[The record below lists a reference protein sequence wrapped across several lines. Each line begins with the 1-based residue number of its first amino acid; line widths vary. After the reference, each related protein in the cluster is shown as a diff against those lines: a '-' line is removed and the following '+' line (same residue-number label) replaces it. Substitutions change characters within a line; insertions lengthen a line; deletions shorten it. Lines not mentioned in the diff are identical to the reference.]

1 MKTQSIVSVLG
12 LLAGILSRIDGAS
25 AQVIPDGSLPTT
37 VTSSNARDFTIDG
50 GTRSGGNLFHSFSQ
64 FSVPTGGSAF
74 FNNALDVQNIFARVT
89 GGTASNI
96 DGLIKA
102 NGTANLFLLNP
113 SGILFGP
120 NASLNLGGS
129 FLGTTAASVQFADGT
144 TFSAVNSGT
153 PLLTMSAPIGLQM
166 GTNPGNIQ
174 VNGAGHTLKH
184 APSFLGPATRDP
196 SIKGLRVQPGNTLAL
211 IGNGIQLPGGVLLA
225 ESGHVELGSGHAG
238 TVALDTTTSRWNFDY
253 TSLPTL
259 ADIRLSQAALVDAS
273 GNPGGSIQ
281 LQGQAVQLRD
291 SSIVMVQQRGSQNA
305 LGGIQVNADLLELSS
320 VLPNRDPSLILS
332 ENLGSGQGGNI
343 EVTARQIAAR
353 DGGRLITT
361 TFRNGGAGGNLTV
374 NATESIDLNGY
385 SPLDVAASSGI
396 ATPSNAGGG
405 KGGDLIV
412 NAPDLMLREGA
423 VISSSVLGGQG
434 GGTVNINAEQISLM
448 GENKGTGVG
457 SVIATTSFW
466 GGASKTINIQTGRLL
481 LKAGGV
487 ISASTSGSSNA
498 GSLTIK
504 ASESIEIDGAG
515 SVISER
521 SRIIAS
527 GQNPPGRLQQI
538 FGLPPLPSGN
548 AGNLSIT
555 APSIQVRN
563 QGYIA
568 AENVGSGN
576 AGRLTLNANE
586 IVLDQQGQIK
596 TSTIV
601 GQGGNMAITARD
613 ILLLRHN
620 SLISAKAGGKG
631 NGGNI
636 TIFSPI
642 IIGLENSDIIA
653 NAVKGR
659 GGNIN
664 ITTQG
669 ILGLKYRDRLTPE
682 NDITASSEFGV
693 SGNVQVNT
701 IGTDPNAG
709 LTELPVNVADA
720 SQQIATGCS
729 TTQGSQFVATGRGG
743 LPQNPNQQVMRDRT
757 WNDVRD
763 LSAYRGSQ
771 SPVAASPT
779 TPSTLV
785 QAVGFQ
791 RNADGSVELIA
802 SPAAVPSVS
811 VATCSGAAPQTLL
824 TKI

>member
-1 MKTQSIVSVLG
+1 MLG
-12 LLAGILSRIDGAS
+12 FLAGVLSGINSAS
-25 AQVIPDGSLPTT
+25 AQVIPDGSVPTT
-37 VTSSNARDFTIDG
+37 VTSPNARDFTIDG
-50 GTRSGGNLFHSFSQ
+50 GARSGGNLFHSFSQ

-74 FNNALDVQNIFARVT
+74 FNNGLDVQNIFARVT

-102 NGTANLFLLNP
+102 NGTASLFLLNP

-129 FLGTTAASVQFADGT
+129 FIGTTANSVKFADGT
-144 TFSAVNSGT
+144 EFSAVNSNHS

-166 GTNPGNIQ
+166 GSNPGNIQ
-174 VNGAGHTLKH
+174 VNGSGHTLKH
-184 APSFLGPATRDP
+184 APSFLGPATRNP

-211 IGNGIQLPGGVLLA
+211 IGNGIQLTGGVLLA
-225 ESGHVELGSGHAG
+225 ESGHVELGSGQAG
-238 TVALDTTTSRWNFDY
+238 TVALDTTTSRWTFDY

-273 GNPGGSIQ
+273 GSPGGSIH
-281 LQGQAVQLRD
+281 LQGQTVQLQD

-305 LGGIQVNADLLELSS
+305 LGGIEVNADLLELGG

-332 ENLGSGQGGNI
+332 ENLGRGQGNHI
-343 EVTARQIAAR
+343 EVSARQIVAR

-374 NATESIDLNGY
+374 NATESIDLSGY
-385 SPLDVAASSGI
+385 SPLDVAATSGI
-396 ATPSNAGGG
+396 ITPSNAGAG

-412 NAPDLMLREGA
+412 NTSDLMLRDGA
-423 VISSSVLGGQG
+423 VISSSVFGGQG
-434 GGTVNINAEQISLM
+434 GGTVNIDAEQISLI

-515 SVISER
+515 SVLSER

-568 AENVGSGN
+568 AENVGSGD
-576 AGRLTLNANE
+576 AGSLILNANE
-586 IVLDQQGQIK
+586 IILDQQGQIK

-601 GQGGNMAITARD
+601 GQGGNMTITARD

-620 SLISAKAGGKG
+620 SFMSAKAGGKG

-636 TIFSPI
+636 AIFSPI
-642 IIGLENSDIIA
+642 ILGLENSDIIA

-669 ILGLKYRDRLTPE
+669 ILGLKYRNRLTPE
-682 NDITASSEFGV
+682 NDITASSKFGV
-693 SGNVQVNT
+693 NGIVKVNT
-701 IGTDPNAG
+701 IGTDPGAG
-709 LTELPVNVADA
+709 LTEFLVNVFDP
-720 SQQIATGCS
+720 SQKIATGCS

-743 LPQNPNQQVMRDRT
+743 IPQNPSQQVVSDHT

-763 LSAYRGSQ
+763 LSAYRGHSGT
-771 SPVAASPT
+771 VAASPAT
-779 TPSTLV
+779 SSTLV
-785 QAVGFQ
+785 QASRFQ
-791 RNADGSVELIA
+791 RNADGSIELVASSTPVPVAAIA
-802 SPAAVPSVS
+802 TCAGSAMTT
-811 VATCSGAAPQTLL
+811 VATKTRSS
-824 TKI
+824 